1 MIETRIDSEEY
12 AYRAKW
18 GRKATVILTVILR
31 ANPHN
36 PIQLPYGK
44 VRTVR
49 AGIPDTFFSI
59 PAMLAHK
66 PRKVRGFISTPHDGI
81 EGVLYFTPEA
91 EPTECQV
98 CTPGEGCRMR

>member
-18 GRKATVILTVILR
+18 GRKATVILR

-36 PIQLPYGK
+36 PIRLPYGK

-66 PRKVRGFISTPHDGI
+66 PRKVRGFISTPDGI

-91 EPTECQV
+91 SPETCGT
-98 CTPGEGCRMR
+98 CAAGEGCKRS

>member
-1 MIETRIDSEEY
+1 MSETRIDPEEY

-18 GRKATVILTVILR
+18 GRKATVILR

-36 PIQLPYGK
+36 PIQLSYGK

-49 AGIPDTFFSI
+49 AGTPDTFFSI

-66 PRKVRGFISTPHDGI
+66 PRKVRGFISTPDGI

-91 EPTECQV
+91 SPETCGT
-98 CTPGEGCRMR
+98 CAAGEGCKRS

>member
-12 AYRAKW
+12 AYHAKW
-18 GRKATVILTVILR
+18 GRKATVILR

-98 CTPGEGCRMR
+98 CTPGEGCKRA

>member
-1 MIETRIDSEEY
+1 MIETRIDPEEY

-18 GRKATVILTVILR
+18 GRKATVILR

-66 PRKVRGFISTPHDGI
+66 PRKVRGFISTPDGI

-91 EPTECQV
+91 SPETCG
-98 CTPGEGCRMR
+98 TRAAGEGCKRS

>member
-1 MIETRIDSEEY
+1 MSETRIDPEEY

-18 GRKATVILTVILR
+18 GRKATVILR

-66 PRKVRGFISTPHDGI
+66 PRKVRGFISTPDGI

-91 EPTECQV
+91 SPETCGT
-98 CTPGEGCRMR
+98 CAAGEGCKRS